1 MRRHNDILSGADG
14 MKHYG
19 VILCIVIAGVATLL
33 GNAVP
38 MIGGIILSIML
49 GIIVNNMVGVK
60 QINLSGIK
68 FSSKK
73 ILQYAIIMMG
83 FTLNLRVVAE
93 LGMSSLPIT
102 LTTISAALVASFMLG
117 KIMNVGANIRTLIGV
132 GTAICGGS
140 AIAAASPIID
150 ADEDEV
156 AFSLSTIFLFNFIA
170 VFLFPVLGAVFGMT
184 SIGFGHFAGTA
195 INDTSSVVAAGYAYS
210 QTAGDTAT
218 IVKLVRALMIVPVC
232 MLLVGLQLKR
242 DKQSNFNMKKVFPWF
257 ILWFLVASIIT
268 TVVDLPESVTGYI
281 KVISTFMISVAMA
294 GIGLSVDIKKFIS
307 IGMRPVLLGAGVWL
321 VVAGVSLVMQWL
333 LNIW

>member
-1 MRRHNDILSGADG
+1 